1 MLTAWALRPCILA
14 KSEACTIHD
23 YTGEQT
29 RAVPPAKE
37 SRLLAVPARNWRV
50 IWKRQ
55 SSTTVVGGH
64 RDAVER
70 AHRWLGGDVELRWV
84 VRHFSLHLIRALVKP
99 LGVISAAPSSP
110 NPPLPAMWVRYAQLE
125 CDASSSTSAASRYT
139 YCFHKYSFFA
149 GGRECNAE
157 LPCFSAIRSG
167 GALFAGGAC

>member
-1 MLTAWALRPCILA
+1 MWPLA
-14 KSEACTIHD
+14 AFLSEAHVA
-23 YTGEQT
+23 GEQT
-29 RAVPPAKE
+29 RAVSPAKA

-55 SSTTVVGGH
+55 SSATVVGGH

-110 NPPLPAMWVRYAQLE
+110 NPPLPALAGVVMYG
-125 CDASSSTSAASRYT
+125 AS
-139 YCFHKYSFFA
+139 
-149 GGRECNAE
+149 
-157 LPCFSAIRSG
+157 L
-167 GALFAGGAC
+167 